1 MWRLDIHVTRL
12 LPVGLAIGALAL
24 GPGVDAAGAS
34 SASRPPTSQTG
45 LEGVALAAG
54 STISL
59 SNGRTIS
66 RWAHANTATVVRRS
80 ASERAPAVGRL
91 HFLTEDGQ
99 AEVYMALRETRVAQ
113 TGAVWIDVSL
123 PQRPNGVTGWV
134 PASALGPLHVVGGRL
149 VVSRSRLRATLY
161 NQAGNVVWSARVGI
175 GRPSL
180 PTPAGHFY
188 VREKLRAIGSPVYG
202 PYAIATS
209 AYASPKL
216 SEWPGGGIIGIHG
229 TNQPQL
235 IPGDPSHG
243 CVRMRNGDIT
253 RLWHMIAIGT
263 PVDIT

>member
-1 MWRLDIHVTRL
+1 L

-24 GPGVDAAGAS
+24 GPGVAGAGAS
-34 SASRPPTSQTG
+34 NASIPATAATG
-45 LEGVALAAG
+45 PGGVAVADG

-59 SNGRTIS
+59 SNGITIS
-66 RWAHANTATVVRRS
+66 RWAHAKTAVVVRLS
-80 ASERAPAVGRL
+80 ASERAPPVGRL

-99 AEVYMALRETRVAQ
+99 AEVYMALSETRVAQ

-134 PASALGPLHVVGGRL
+134 PASTLGPLHVVGGRL
-149 VVSRSRLRATLY
+149 VIFRSRLRATLY
-161 NQAGNVVWSARVGI
+161 NEAGVAVWSARVGI
-175 GRPSL
+175 GRPAL

-202 PYAIATS
+202 PYAIGTS

-229 TNQPQL
+229 TDQPQL

-243 CVRMRNGDIT
+243 CVRVRNSAIT